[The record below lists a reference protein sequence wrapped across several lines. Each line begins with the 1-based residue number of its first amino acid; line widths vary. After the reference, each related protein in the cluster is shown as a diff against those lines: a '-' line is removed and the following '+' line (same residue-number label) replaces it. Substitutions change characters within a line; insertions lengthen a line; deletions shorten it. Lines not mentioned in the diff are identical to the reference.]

1 MLEFEER
8 LDKFT
13 QKYGTAR
20 KTELTQLAA
29 ATKEEKEL
37 ELVEPEKC
45 VVVMTESGYIKR
57 VPIASFRTQKRNG
70 KGVKTQDDITSMVIR
85 TNTIDSLMIFTTLGK
100 MYRLLVNDI
109 PVGNNTAKGVSIK
122 GLVAMEAKE
131 EPSVIYSIY
140 RDTEAKYVFF
150 TTKMGLVKKTNLEE
164 YCKTKKSN
172 GIIAI
177 NLKEGDELVSACLVK
192 DEPIVLLTKDGMG
205 IKFNSMEIGATS
217 RATSGVKGITLNPD
231 DRVVCALPVR
241 NTADKLGIFIS
252 TGMGKKIPL
261 SELPVQKRAGKGLI
275 CYKGAGNIAAGCLV
289 SDEDDILVCGD
300 SNSLCISAK
309 EIPELTR
316 QAVGNQLIKN
326 SNIISVSKV

>member
-1 MLEFEER
+1 
-8 LDKFT
+8 
-13 QKYGTAR
+13 
-20 KTELTQLAA
+20 
-29 ATKEEKEL
+29 
-37 ELVEPEKC
+37 
-45 VVVMTESGYIKR
+45 
-57 VPIASFRTQKRNG
+57 
-70 KGVKTQDDITSMVIR
+70 
-85 TNTIDSLMIFTTLGK
+85 
-100 MYRLLVNDI
+100 
-109 PVGNNTAKGVSIK
+109 
-122 GLVAMEAKE
+122 
-131 EPSVIYSIY
+131 
-140 RDTEAKYVFF
+140 
-150 TTKMGLVKKTNLEE
+150 
-164 YCKTKKSN
+164 
-172 GIIAI
+172 
-177 NLKEGDELVSACLVK
+177 
-192 DEPIVLLTKDGMG
+192 
-205 IKFNSMEIGATS
+205 MEIGATS

-241 NTADKLGIFIS
+241 NTADKLGVFIS